1 MVAAHELGLADRIE
15 LIPTTRETVIAD
27 VAADNPLGRI
37 PTLITDAGE
46 RVYDSLVIAE
56 YLNDRAGGALFP
68 PGARR
73 WRALTR
79 HSVGQGI
86 IDAVIARFHELKRP
100 PAMQSADALARIEA
114 EVKRAVDALSAAP
127 ATDAQPPTIGDIG
140 VAVALAYLDYRFAA
154 FDWRTGRGGL
164 ARWHAEFSARPS
176 MRATA
181 LPNP

>member
-1 MVAAHELGLADRIE
+1 MVAAHELGLADSLE
-15 LIPTTRETVIAD
+15 LIPTSRETVTAD

-56 YLNDRAGGALFP
+56 YLNDRARGALFP
-68 PGARR
+68 PGAQR

-79 HSVGQGI
+79 HALGQGM
-86 IDAVIARFHELKRP
+86 IDATITRFHEMNRP
-100 PAMQSADALARIEA
+100 TSMRSGDELARIEA
-114 EVKRAVDALSAAP
+114 ELKRAVEALNAAP
-127 ATDAQPPTIGDIG
+127 ATNAQQPTIGDIG
-140 VAVALAYLDYRFAA
+140 VAVALAYLDYRFAE
-154 FDWRTGRGGL
+154 FGWRTGRAGL
-164 ARWHAEFSARPS
+164 GRWHENFSARPS